1 MKTLQQAVE
10 YTGLKASAEL
20 LHISSQRL
28 SNWMDRGVPVEHCAA
43 VEMAL
48 GVSRRDLRPEDW
60 HLIWPEIAPACGPQ
74 PTTESAGQGVA
85 HA

>member
-1 MKTLQQAVE
+1 MKTLQQTVE
-10 YTGLKASAEL
+10 SAGLKASAQL
-20 LHISSQRL
+20 LRITPQRL

-43 VEMAL
+43 VEMVL

-60 HLIWPEIAPACGPQ
+60 HLIWPELAQACGPQ
-74 PTTESAGQGVA
+74 PPTAPAGQGVA